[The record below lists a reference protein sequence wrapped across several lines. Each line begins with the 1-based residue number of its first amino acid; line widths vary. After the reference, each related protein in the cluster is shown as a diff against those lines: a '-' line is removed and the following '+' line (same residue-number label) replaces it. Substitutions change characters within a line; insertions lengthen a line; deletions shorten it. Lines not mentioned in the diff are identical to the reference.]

1 MDIAHLISCENTWN
15 FFLSFYI
22 TCIAFHLLL
31 LSVIQYHPANSVF
44 HYCCYSFAL
53 WPLENLSTNSAETL
67 APFKPLIYLQ
77 KQMLLICKASLI
89 FWRVC
94 ASFGVVSNQLFASR
108 EHSWNK
114 LPMEALS
121 LKMFK
126 KCVDVA
132 LRDMVSGHDGDG
144 LTAGLDD
151 LRSLFQP

>member
-1 MDIAHLISCENTWN
+1 MPHLVL
-15 FFLSFYI
+15 F
-22 TCIAFHLLL
+22 
-31 LSVIQYHPANSVF
+31 
-44 HYCCYSFAL
+44 
-53 WPLENLSTNSAETL
+53 
-67 APFKPLIYLQ
+67 
-77 KQMLLICKASLI
+77 
-89 FWRVC
+89 
-94 ASFGVVSNQLFASR
+94 NQLFASR
-108 EHSWNK
+108 EHSWNM